1 MLTTPL
7 CRLLGIE
14 HPIFSVGMGTCAG
27 PELAAAVSSAGA
39 CGVLGTAGL
48 PAKIVRQQIG
58 RLRSLTDKPFGVN
71 RILDHSQEGQLEACF
86 EARIPLLVL
95 FWGDPGPYVRQ
106 AHDQGTKVFMQ
117 VGSVD
122 EAKAAADAGVDAI
135 IAQGVEAG
143 GHVKGTVSL
152 SALLPAVVAAVQPI
166 PVIASG
172 GIATGQ
178 GLVAALSLGAQG
190 VSVGTRFL
198 ASEEAFIPPEYKE
211 RILRSRAE
219 DTVYCELFDI
229 GWPAPHRV
237 LRNKAVAEWEAAGRA
252 LPGRRP
258 GEGTIIGTLPR
269 GGKTVDVVRYSAMV
283 PAPGFVGDLEYTA
296 LYCGESCAL
305 VNDIKPAALIVR
317 GMVREAEQAIAEIRG
332 T

>member
-1 MLTTPL
+1 MLMTSL

-27 PELAAAVSSAGA
+27 PELAAAVSNAGA

-48 PAKIVRQQIG
+48 PAKIVSQQIHT
-58 RLRSLTDKPFGVN
+58 LRSSTDKPFGVN
-71 RILDHSQEGQLEACF
+71 RILDHPQEGQLEACF
-86 EARIPLLVL
+86 EAKVPLLIL
-95 FWGDPGPYVRQ
+95 FWGDPKPYVRQ
-106 AHDQGTKVFMQ
+106 AHDQGMKVFLQ

-122 EAKAAADAGVDAI
+122 EAKTAAEAGVDAI

-152 SALLPAVVAAVQPI
+152 SALLPAVVAAVRPV

-172 GIATGQ
+172 GIATGR

-190 VSVGTRFL
+190 ISVGTRFL

-219 DTVYCELFDI
+219 DTVYCQLFDI

-237 LRNKAVAEWEAAGRA
+237 LRNKAVAEWEEAGRPF
-252 LPGRRP
+252 PGHRP
-258 GEGTIIGTLPR
+258 GEGTIIGSLPR
-269 GGKTVDVVRYSAMV
+269 GGKTLDVVRYSAMV
-283 PAPGFVGDLEYTA
+283 PAPGFVGDLEYAA
-296 LYCGESCAL
+296 LYCGESCSL
-305 VNDIKPAALIVR
+305 VNDIKPAAHIVR
-317 GMVREAEQAIAEIRG
+317 DIVREAEQIIAQMRPA
-332 T
+332 